1 MHTLHYVIVKYRY
14 HLQDRNAYL
23 IVPMRAGG
31 QLTAHPRAPEMSI
44 PLATVTS
51 ARNTVRLRPGL
62 RFTIASITKATIIL
76 KSEQSSG
83 TPFRIASQAFRDDDD
98 LPTILTSEP
107 AGLGIVTSGLVRI
120 GMTAE
125 VIDFQNG
132 LGDKL
137 MSLRIGLISPTV
149 SDSAIVFEN
158 IPDGNITLRQDGKPD
173 KVLGKV
179 VRSAS
184 GTGRIDGTEGIGAGN
199 LAGIST
205 KSLIISS
212 SPDSGPPQ
220 SRFTERRGG
229 IEITTIMDS
238 LPSSL
243 VIKAELNSG
252 ILEGFGFAGKSHIA
266 DVQRENG
273 DWERFPSV
281 VGHRADT
288 FVRPHPK
295 GQVIAFRIQPSTGTS
310 IGQAIQAVAIQYEKV
325 SLADAKQ
332 RKVPIVSGMHTLRI
346 SPTDP
351 GRVASIKI
359 RIADLLFVMNVK
371 PFFKTWDTTSLPDG
385 LHSVIVELL
394 DDSGALITTTRQ
406 EIYVKNRNLA
416 TELAS
421 CQW

>member
-14 HLQDRNAYL
+14 RLQDRNAHL

-31 QLTAHPRAPEMSI
+31 QLTAHPRSPEMSI

-51 ARNTVRLRPGL
+51 ARNTVRLQPGL
-62 RFTIASITKATIIL
+62 GFTVTSITKTNIIL
-76 KSEQSSG
+76 TSEASAGSA
-83 TPFRIASQAFRDDDD
+83 FRVASQAFRDDDD

-125 VIDFQNG
+125 VINSQNG
-132 LGDKL
+132 MGDKL
-137 MSLRIGLISPTV
+137 MALRIGLITPTV

-184 GTGRIDGTEGIGAGN
+184 GTGRIDGTEGIGAGS
-199 LAGIST
+199 LAGISR
-205 KSLIISS
+205 KSLIVSS
-212 SPDSGPPQ
+212 SPDTAPPP
-220 SRFTERRGG
+220 SRFAERRGG
-229 IEITTIMDS
+229 IEITTTLDAQ
-238 LPSSL
+238 PSSL
-243 VIKAELNSG
+243 VIKAELNQS
-252 ILEGFGFAGKSHIA
+252 ILAGFGFAGKSHIA

-288 FVRPHPK
+288 FVHPHPK
-295 GQVIAFRIQPSTGTS
+295 GQVIAVRIRPSTGTS
-310 IGQAIQAVAIQYEKV
+310 IAQSIQAAALQCEKA
-325 SLADAKQ
+325 SLAEAKQ
-332 RKVPIVSGMHTLRI
+332 RKLPIISGMHTLRI

-351 GRVASIKI
+351 GRVASLKI

-394 DDSGALITTTRQ
+394 DDTGALITTTRQ
-406 EIYVKNRNLA
+406 EVYVKNRNLA
-416 TELAS
+416 TELSS